1 MAKRVA
7 LVVRG
12 HIRDAFANDRLA
24 RFLTRIASD
33 HRMCVHLYVQTWDHW
48 DASAHCS
55 WRPLDDAYLDR
66 RVTPDV
72 LRAYLPIPTYGM
84 RILRDDDAH
93 LVGNVDGTIGG
104 TPKLGW
110 KRMWYGLFTIMNDIR
125 NGGFQYDTAV
135 SMRFDFFGAYV
146 SGRSLYDY
154 GRPFSTDDIVDWIIH
169 GASSDTQAVSFLS
182 DHACTGVDN
191 CYMGPTRSLFT
202 LCARFHFNLDST
214 CMEVGHEYNQ
224 EKMVFK
230 ACMRM

>member
-1 MAKRVA
+1 MTRRVA

-93 LVGNVDGTIGG
+93 
-104 TPKLGW
+104 
-110 KRMWYGLFTIMNDIR
+110 FMNDIR